1 MRAVFLRNF
10 TSQHKLLAAI
20 SAAVVIALVMTAVS
34 MSLYYSTGA
43 EVLDLSRPGYESVR
57 QAVNQAPHDDAT
69 FSGDGPVDSQ
79 VIKQFD
85 GLYQTNRKDLKSIDN
100 FSNQKPLSDDS
111 LTLSEKSAHA
121 TGE

>member
-10 TSQHKLLAAI
+10 TSQHRLLAAI
-20 SAAVVIALVMTAVS
+20 TGAVIIAMALTAIS

-57 QAVNQAPHDDAT
+57 KAVESKPHDDT
-69 FSGDGPVDSQ
+69 NFSGDGPIDAK

-85 GLYQTNRKDLKSIDN
+85 GLYQINRKDLKSIDD

-111 LTLSEKSAHA
+111 LGLSQRSANS

>member
-1 MRAVFLRNF
+1 MRAAFLRNF

-20 SAAVVIALVMTAVS
+20 TGAIFVAMVLTVVS

-43 EVLDLSRPGYESVR
+43 EVLDLSRPGYEAVR
-57 QAVNQAPHDDAT
+57 QAVNEKSHEDAT
-69 FSGDGPVDSQ
+69 FSGDGPVNQ
-79 VIKQFD
+79 EVVEQFQ
-85 GLYQTNRKDLKSIDN
+85 GLYADSRKDLKSIDD

-111 LTLSEKSAHA
+111 LNLSPKSASS

>member
-20 SAAVVIALVMTAVS
+20 TGAVVIALALTAIS
-34 MSLYYSTGA
+34 ISLYYSTGA

-57 QAVNQAPHDDAT
+57 QAVNQAPHDDAS
-69 FSGDGPVDSQ
+69 FSGDGPVDTQ
-79 VIKQFD
+79 VIKQFNN
-85 GLYQTNRKDLKSIDN
+85 LYQTNRHDLKSIDN

-111 LTLSEKSAHA
+111 LTLSEKSAHS
-121 TGE
+121 TGQ